1 MPEINTKEKVCSSS
15 LLIIVILLLVPSGL
29 GHFNGVELEVHAQRL
44 SLCDRVVVSLVDC
57 SPASSTSSSSDGSST
72 TGDDS
77 DDRDNNDGNND
88 EGNNDDDKNGE
99 KKGGDIESKIP
110 STAGG
115 GVPFP

>member
-1 MPEINTKEKVCSSS
+1 MPEINTKEKVCSSC
-15 LLIIVILLLVPSGL
+15 LLIIVILLFVPSGL
-29 GHFNGVELEVHAQRL
+29 GQFNGVALEVHAQR
-44 SLCDRVVVSLVDC
+44 SSSCDRAVVSLVDC

-72 TGDDS
+72 GDNN
-77 DDRDNNDGNND
+77 DDRDNNDGDNN

>member
-1 MPEINTKEKVCSSS
+1 MPEINTKEKVCSSC

-29 GHFNGVELEVHAQRL
+29 GQFNGVALEVHAQR
-44 SLCDRVVVSLVDC
+44 SSSCDRVVVSLVDC

-72 TGDDS
+72 GDNN
-77 DDRDNNDGNND
+77 DDRDNNDGDND

>member
-1 MPEINTKEKVCSSS
+1 LPEINTKEKVCSSC

-29 GHFNGVELEVHAQRL
+29 GHFNGVALEVHAQR
-44 SLCDRVVVSLVDC
+44 SSSCDRAVVSLVDC
-57 SPASSTSSSSDGSST
+57 SPASLTSSSSDGSST
-72 TGDDS
+72 GDNN
-77 DDRDNNDGNND
+77 DDRDNNDGDND

>member
-1 MPEINTKEKVCSSS
+1 LPEINTKEKVCSSC
-15 LLIIVILLLVPSGL
+15 LLIIVILLFVPSGL
-29 GHFNGVELEVHAQRL
+29 GQFNGVALEVHAQQ
-44 SLCDRVVVSLVDC
+44 SSSCDRAVVSLVDC
-57 SPASSTSSSSDGSST
+57 SPASSTSSSDGSST
-72 TGDDS
+72 GDSS
-77 DDRDNNDGNND
+77 DDRDNNDRDND

>member
-1 MPEINTKEKVCSSS
+1 M
-15 LLIIVILLLVPSGL
+15 IVILLLVPSGL
-29 GHFNGVELEVHAQRL
+29 GHFNGVALDVHAQR
-44 SLCDRVVVSLVDC
+44 SSSCDRAVVSLVHC
-57 SPASSTSSSSDGSST
+57 SPVSSTSSSSDGSST
-72 TGDDS
+72 RDNNDN
-77 DDRDNNDGNND
+77 RDNNDGDND

>member
-15 LLIIVILLLVPSGL
+15 LLIIVILLLVPAGL
-29 GHFNGVELEVHAQRL
+29 GHFNGVALEVQAQR
-44 SLCDRVVVSLVDC
+44 SSSCDRVVVSLVDC
-57 SPASSTSSSSDGSST
+57 SPASSTSSSFDGSSI
-72 TGDDS
+72 GDDS
-77 DDRDNNDGNND
+77 DDRDNIDGDND
-88 EGNNDDDKNGE
+88 EGNSDDDKNGE

>member
-1 MPEINTKEKVCSSS
+1 MPEINTKEKVCSSC

-29 GHFNGVELEVHAQRL
+29 GHFNGVALEVNAQR
-44 SLCDRVVVSLVDC
+44 SSSCDRAVVSMVDC

-72 TGDDS
+72 G
-77 DDRDNNDGNND
+77 DNNDARENNDGDND
-88 EGNNDDDKNGE
+88 EGNNDADKNGE
-99 KKGGDIESKIP
+99 EKGDIESKIP

>member
-1 MPEINTKEKVCSSS
+1 LPEINTKEKVCSSC
-15 LLIIVILLLVPSGL
+15 LLIIVILLFVPSGL
-29 GHFNGVELEVHAQRL
+29 GQFNGVALEVHAQQSSSCNRA
-44 SLCDRVVVSLVDC
+44 VVSLVDC

-72 TGDDS
+72 GDSS
-77 DDRDNNDGNND
+77 DDRDNNDRDNV
-88 EGNNDDDKNGE
+88 EGNNDDDKKGE

>member
-1 MPEINTKEKVCSSS
+1 MPEINTKEKVCSSC

-29 GHFNGVELEVHAQRL
+29 GHFNGVALEVHAQR
-44 SLCDRVVVSLVDC
+44 SSSCDRAVVSLVDC
-57 SPASSTSSSSDGSST
+57 SPASSTLSSSDGSSI
-72 TGDDS
+72 GDNN
-77 DDRDNNDGNND
+77 DDRDNNDGDND
-88 EGNNDDDKNGE
+88 EGKNNDDKNGE

>member
-1 MPEINTKEKVCSSS
+1 
-15 LLIIVILLLVPSGL
+15 LFVPSGL
-29 GHFNGVELEVHAQRL
+29 GQFNGVALEVHAQR
-44 SLCDRVVVSLVDC
+44 SSSCDRAVVSLVDC

-72 TGDDS
+72 GDSS
-77 DDRDNNDGNND
+77 DDRENNDRDND
-88 EGNNDDDKNGE
+88 EGNNDDDNNGE

>member
-1 MPEINTKEKVCSSS
+1 MSEINTKEKVCSSS
-15 LLIIVILLLVPSGL
+15 LLVVVILLLVPSGL
-29 GHFNGVELEVHAQRL
+29 GHFNGVALEVHAQRL
-44 SLCDRVVVSLVDC
+44 SSCDRVVVSLVDC

-72 TGDDS
+72 GDDS
-77 DDRDNNDGNND
+77 DDRDNNDGD
-88 EGNNDDDKNGE
+88 SDKGNNDDDKTGE

>member
-1 MPEINTKEKVCSSS
+1 LPEINTKEKVCSSC

-29 GHFNGVELEVHAQRL
+29 GHFNGVALEVHAQR
-44 SLCDRVVVSLVDC
+44 SSSCDRAVVSLVDC
-57 SPASSTSSSSDGSST
+57 SPASSTSSSSDGLS
-72 TGDDS
+72 TGDNN
-77 DDRDNNDGNND
+77 DDRDNNDGDND
-88 EGNNDDDKNGE
+88 EGNNDDDINGE

>member
-1 MPEINTKEKVCSSS
+1 MPEINTKEKVCSSC

-29 GHFNGVELEVHAQRL
+29 GQFNGVALEVHAQR
-44 SLCDRVVVSLVDC
+44 SSSCDRAVVSLVDC

-72 TGDDS
+72 GDNN
-77 DDRDNNDGNND
+77 DDRDNDGDND

>member
-29 GHFNGVELEVHAQRL
+29 GHFNGVALEVHAQR
-44 SLCDRVVVSLVDC
+44 SSSCDRAVVSLVDC
-57 SPASSTSSSSDGSST
+57 SPVSSSSSSSDGLSA
-72 TGDDS
+72 GDDN
-77 DDRDNNDGNND
+77 DDRDNNGGDND
-88 EGNNDDDKNGE
+88 EGNNDDDKNGQ

>member
-1 MPEINTKEKVCSSS
+1 VINTKEKVCSSC

-29 GHFNGVELEVHAQRL
+29 GQFNGVALEVHAQQ
-44 SLCDRVVVSLVDC
+44 SSSCDRAVVSLVDC
-57 SPASSTSSSSDGSST
+57 SSASSTSS
-72 TGDDS
+72 TGDNN
-77 DDRDNNDGNND
+77 DDRDNNDGDND
-88 EGNNDDDKNGE
+88 GRNNDDDKNGE

>member
-1 MPEINTKEKVCSSS
+1 MPEINTKETVCSWC

-29 GHFNGVELEVHAQRL
+29 GHFNGVALEVHAQRP
-44 SLCDRVVVSLVDC
+44 SSCDRAVVSLVDC
-57 SPASSTSSSSDGSST
+57 SPAFSTSSSSDGSST
-72 TGDDS
+72 GDNN
-77 DDRDNNDGNND
+77 DDRDNNDGDND

>member
-1 MPEINTKEKVCSSS
+1 MPEINTKEKVCSSC

-29 GHFNGVELEVHAQRL
+29 GQFNGVALEVHAQR
-44 SLCDRVVVSLVDC
+44 
-57 SPASSTSSSSDGSST
+57 SSSCDGSST
-72 TGDDS
+72 GDNN
-77 DDRDNNDGNND
+77 DDRDNNVGDND
-88 EGNNDDDKNGE
+88 EGNNYDDKNGE

>member
-1 MPEINTKEKVCSSS
+1 LPEINTKEKVCSSC
-15 LLIIVILLLVPSGL
+15 LLIIVILLFVPSGL
-29 GHFNGVELEVHAQRL
+29 GQFNGVALEVHAQR
-44 SLCDRVVVSLVDC
+44 SSSCDRAVVSLVDC
-57 SPASSTSSSSDGSST
+57 SPASSTSSSS
-72 TGDDS
+72 TGDNN
-77 DDRDNNDGNND
+77 DDRDNNDGDND